1 MALADDALGLADF
14 DEGGTVYGGGGG
26 GKGGKGGS
34 ATDWSK
40 ISKLLGNAGEV
51 LGKAGSAGAGDAAFD
66 KRGGQGP
73 GPSQMATQGLPNL
86 LATLIQMHRA
96 AMLSQA
102 TAAPLQPR
110 ASLLG

>member
-1 MALADDALGLADF
+1 MALADDALGLAGF

-51 LGKAGSAGAGDAAFD
+51 LGKAASPAPA

>member
-1 MALADDALGLADF
+1 MALADDALGLAGF
-14 DEGGTVYGGGGG
+14 TEGGTVYGGGGG

-40 ISKLLGNAGEV
+40 VSQLLGNVGNVAS
-51 LGKAGSAGAGDAAFD
+51 KAGTSDAAYD
-66 KRGGQGP
+66 KRGGEGP
-73 GPSQMATQGLPNL
+73 GPSQTATQGLPNL